1 MKKWLKWENG
11 RQNTGY
17 EKMLLLSCRLIFP
30 FDFYLLRYKPGAWI
44 PPHTDKVSDKRHYRF
59 NVVIFGAKEGGNF
72 ICDNPIFESKR
83 IKFFR
88 PDISTH
94 SLTKVISGT
103 RYVLSFGFVLKKK
116 TKQKP

>member
-17 EKMLLLSCRLIFP
+17 QKMLLLSCRFIFP
-30 FDFYLLRYKPGAWI
+30 FDFYLLRYKPGSWI
-44 PPHTDKVSDKRHYRF
+44 PPHTDNVSDKRHYRF
-59 NVVIFGAKEGGNF
+59 NVVIFGAKEGGIF
-72 ICDNPIFESKR
+72 ICENPIFESKR

-103 RYVLSFGFVLKKK
+103 RYVLSFGVVLKA
-116 TKQKP
+116 KQEP